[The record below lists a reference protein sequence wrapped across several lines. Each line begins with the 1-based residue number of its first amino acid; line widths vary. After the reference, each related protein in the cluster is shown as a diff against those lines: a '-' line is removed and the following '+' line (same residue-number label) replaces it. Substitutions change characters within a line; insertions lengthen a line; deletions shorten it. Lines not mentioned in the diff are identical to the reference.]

1 VFTDLRKVVNLPGAN
16 NDLADSVKALPKLEP
31 RARTAFPATVN
42 ASNASLPFIRFAR
55 PYSPDLFGA
64 FTALGQVTAYYDANG
79 HFARVQPANAN
90 LFSVNPVTRNLDPIP
105 PDEQF
110 NGLNFKIYKRCPGGA
125 TQPIPGSNPFTDNGN
140 LGPGDCNTGDVPP
153 GP

>member
-1 VFTDLRKVVNLPGAN
+1 
-16 NDLADSVKALPKLEP
+16 
-31 RARTAFPATVN
+31 
-42 ASNASLPFIRFAR
+42 
-55 PYSPDLFGA
+55 
-64 FTALGQVTAYYDANG
+64 VTAYYDANG

-105 PDEQF
+105 PDQQF

-125 TQPIPGSNPFTDNGN
+125 TQAIPGSNPFTDNGN